1 MKDNHAKLN
10 AKAKEIMD
18 KLTDAGFR
26 VKLDDRDLY
35 KPGWKF
41 NYWELRGVPL
51 KIELGERD
59 LEKNSVVISRRD
71 IDGKNPYNIDTIVDT
86 VKSLLDE
93 IHVNLFNKAKQVRD
107 ERIKVATNFA
117 DFMNAL
123 QSRCIVRCSWCK
135 NAACED
141 EVKKRSAKESVTA
154 SKSDQQVSVN
164 YSIYKCNLVVITGSE
179 DDR

>member
-1 MKDNHAKLN
+1 MKENHAKLN

-18 KLTDAGFR
+18 KLTDAGLR

-71 IDGKNPYNIDTIVDT
+71 VDGKNPYSIDTIVES
-86 VKSLLDE
+86 VKALLDE
-93 IHVNLFNKAKQVRD
+93 IHVNLFTKAKQIRD

-123 QSRCIVRCSWCK
+123 QNRCLARCSWCQS
-135 NAACED
+135 AECEE
-141 EVKKRSAKESVTA
+141 EVKKRSAKESAAA
-154 SKSDQQVSVN
+154 SSSDQQVSLI
-164 YSIYKCNLVVITGSE
+164 IYYPSK
-179 DDR
+179 